1 MADDEGQSTGKFN
14 ISIGKVDRSQV
25 VVGDYAKV
33 SQTIGLTAEETAEL
47 RDIFDGLRST
57 VAEQAPPDK
66 REAALAEAKELEA
79 AIVTDSPQ
87 PDRVR
92 QALTWFKKN
101 APQLA
106 GAVLSVVV
114 NPLVGK
120 IAEGAGQAIA
130 GQFRDLANEEG

>member
-1 MADDEGQSTGKFN
+1 MAADEGQSTGKFN

-25 VVGDYAKV
+25 VIGDYATV
-33 SQTIGLTAEETAEL
+33 SQTVGLSAAETAEL
-47 RDIFDGLRST
+47 RNVFEGLRST
-57 VAEQAPPDK
+57 VAEQAPADK
-66 REAALAEAKELEA
+66 REAALSEAAELEA
-79 AIVTDSPQ
+79 AIVTDRPQ

-130 GQFRDLANEEG
+130 DQFRDLAKEEG